1 MVSVKEKRELA
12 LIFTAVFV
20 VAIVG
25 VVATF
30 VTFNSTGA
38 AISINVNHPTYSGFT
53 HLLENNGVVVPNPS
67 SLSCDSVCGSMVCV
81 PLQATCSEA
90 SSFPCKCYEVPR

>member
-25 VVATF
+25 VFASFVSFNATGSAIEINLDNPTPAGF
-30 VTFNSTGA
+30 V
-38 AISINVNHPTYSGFT
+38 
-53 HLLENNGVVVPNPS
+53 HLLESGVVVDNPD
-67 SLSCDSVCGSMVCV
+67 SLSCDEVCGSLVCV
-81 PLQATCSEA
+81 PLQETCSVA
-90 SSFPCKCYEVPR
+90 SSYPCKCYEVPQ

>member
-25 VVATF
+25 VFATF
-30 VTFNSTGA
+30 VSLNATGA
-38 AISINVNHPTYSGFT
+38 AVEINLDNPTPAGFV
-53 HLLENNGVVVPNPS
+53 HLLENNGIVVANPS
-67 SLSCDSVCGSMVCV
+67 ALSCDEVCGSMVCV
-81 PLQATCSEA
+81 PLQATCSEL
-90 SSFPCKCYEVPR
+90 SSFPCKCYEVPQ